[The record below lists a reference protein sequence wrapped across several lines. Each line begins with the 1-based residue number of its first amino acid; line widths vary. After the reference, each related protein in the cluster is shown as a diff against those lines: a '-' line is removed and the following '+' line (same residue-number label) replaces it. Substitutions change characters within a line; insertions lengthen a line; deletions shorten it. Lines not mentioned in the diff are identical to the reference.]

1 VTCVV
6 GVVGAT
12 GVLLAGDAQWSDDR
26 THRIGYEPKVFII
39 PGIDTLGIAY
49 CGSGRLGQILT
60 YHMSDSLEEPS
71 LVMDEHYW
79 AVREFIPYL
88 RTVTQDHGFLHIL
101 EENQVEQFD
110 DSSAFLLAVRGRLFS
125 VEHDFSVNEHILPY
139 EALGSGTENA
149 IGVLHA
155 EMGDDKRP
163 LVSLKEAERV
173 AKKAIKAAA
182 KFGNFVGG
190 PITVAR
196 TVAYTNDEKR
206 LARQILRVA

>member
-6 GVVGAT
+6 GVVGAG

-26 THRIGYEPKVFII
+26 THRIGSEPKVFE
-39 PGIDTLGIAY
+39 LFEVLAIAY

-60 YHMSDSLEEPS
+60 YHLTDSLEEPS

-88 RTVTQDHGFLHIL
+88 RTVTQDHGHLHIRG
-101 EENQVEQFD
+101 ENQVEELGQ
-110 DSSAFLLAVRGRLFS
+110 SAFLLAVRNRLFS
-125 VEHDFSVNEHILPY
+125 VEADFSVNEHALPY
-139 EALGSGTENA
+139 EALGSGTDHA
-149 IGVLHA
+149 IGVLHS
-155 EMGDDKRP
+155 ELGDDKRP
-163 LVSLKEAERV
+163 LVSLNDAESV

-190 PITVAR
+190 PISVVR
-196 TVAYTNDEKR
+196 TVTYTHAEKQ
-206 LARQILRVA
+206 LARQILKAA